1 LLTRLYNWTMGLAAH
16 PGALWA
22 LTLVAFAESSFFPI
36 PPDVLLIPMVLAA
49 RRRAWLIAA
58 VCTAAS
64 VAGGLAGYGIGYFLY
79 DAIGRPLVDLFG
91 GGHAFELFRAN
102 YNEWGLWIVFTA
114 GLTPLPYKV
123 FTILSGVTQ
132 LDLGLFTLGSGISR
146 GLRFFLEVLLLWYV
160 GEPIR
165 AFVEGNLKVV
175 TTVFVVLLLGSFLVL
190 RYIV

>member
-1 LLTRLYNWTMGLAAH
+1 MIERLYKWTMGLAAQ

-22 LTLVAFAESSFFPI
+22 LALVAFAESSFFPI

-49 RRRAWLIAA
+49 RARAWVVAG

-64 VAGGLAGYGIGYFLY
+64 VAGGIAGYGIGFFLY
-79 DAIGRPLVDLFG
+79 DTVGRPLVDLFG
-91 GGHAFELFRAN
+91 GGHAFELFREN

-132 LDLGLFTLGSGISR
+132 LDIGLFTLGSGISR
-146 GLRFFLEVLLLWYV
+146 GLRFFLEALLLWYV

-165 AFVEGNLKVV
+165 AFVEGNLMVV
-175 TTVFVVLLLGSFLVL
+175 TTVFLVLLIGSFLAL
-190 RYIV
+190 RYVA